1 MRVVAAVR
9 LCSAGL
15 LAVALSCSGSGDP
28 SGPPEPPPPVT
39 TGTLRAIVLN
49 PGQGTDADGYLLT
62 LAGTGTEAVGTADTV
77 IYNNLPAGPY
87 TLTLSG
93 LSVNCRSTAS
103 LARTPTVVAGQTV
116 TVSFS
121 VDCVIPFSNQ
131 ILYVRLATGTV
142 QFYTL
147 SAGGAGIPVGTATSD
162 YIDFPR
168 ASPDGMHLA
177 YVRGNSTTRIS
188 VMDPDGKNSRD
199 LSTTC
204 GTEPAWRPDG
214 QAVAYSCAEANASD
228 IYIVNADGTGAHN
241 ITNSPGAHE
250 EHPSWSPDGT
260 KIVFEGNDA
269 GGGLFII
276 NADGSNRTQLTTVS
290 TDEYAEWS
298 PVGQTIAFARWNGG
312 TRQILT
318 ITADGNTVT
327 EVSPSFANID
337 QTPTWSQDGSQI
349 AFVRYLGSSYDLYQ
363 VAAGGGTPTRRTNG
377 LIVQNPGWKRP

>member
-1 MRVVAAVR
+1 MRIVSAVR
-9 LCSAGL
+9 LIPAGL
-15 LAVALSCSGSGDP
+15 LAAALACSGSGDP

-93 LSVNCRSTAS
+93 LSANCRSSAS
-103 LARTPTVVAGQTV
+103 LARTPTVVAGQTA

-121 VDCVIPFSNQ
+121 VDCFIPFSNQ
-131 ILYVRLATGTV
+131 ILYVRLATGSV

-228 IYIVNADGTGAHN
+228 IYIVKADGTGAVN
-241 ITNSPGAHE
+241 ITNTPGEFE
-250 EHPSWSPDGT
+250 EHPSWSPDGSQ
-260 KIVFEGNDA
+260 IVFEANNP
-269 GGGLFII
+269 GGGLFIS
-276 NADGSNRTQLTTVS
+276 NADGSNRRQLTTVS

-298 PVGQTIAFARWNGG
+298 PLGAAIAFARWNGSQ
-312 TRQILT
+312 RQILT

-327 EVSPSFANID
+327 EVTPAFGNLD
-337 QTPTWSQDGSQI
+337 QTPTWSPDGSQI
-349 AFVRYLGSSYDLYQ
+349 SFVRYLGSSYDLYQ
-363 VAAGGGTPTRRTNG
+363 VSVPGGSPTRRTTG
-377 LIVQNPGWKRP
+377 QIVVNPGWTRP